1 MYTPDG
7 ILRVWL
13 DLQHQL
19 SKCRMM
25 DTYFIYRLVDM
36 FKYMFHGNVFVYL
49 SKLNDV
55 PSVAFVL

>member
-7 ILRVWL
+7 ILRMWL
-13 DLQHQL
+13 DLQHRL

-36 FKYMFHGNVFVYL
+36 FKYMFNGNV
-49 SKLNDV
+49 SDV
-55 PSVAFVL
+55 CLPE